1 MPTIKTTIAS
11 KNIKIVSPIKPDIK
25 PGIIEE
31 PTEEQLEEET
41 KKIIEAIDTE
51 DKDQDQEDAKVI
63 KEKLAEIKART
74 PRERKKESP
83 ANKYRKRKSYG
94 KWPRPCHRCQKDFSP
109 ADIRARYCQPCGKI
123 VAAEAGRD
131 KGGQPPLLQEDV
143 EERLRPFLR
152 LGLNLKESCL
162 EAELGYQTIVEKK
175 KVWHWFAEFIER
187 HKNFSIIKAKRAIYD
202 AVSDKLHKENN
213 STAKWLLERRRSEE
227 YGTKVEV
234 KWNLNYT
241 EELSEEKKLLL
252 TELLARR
259 WKKPRN

>member
-94 KWPRPCHRCQKDFSP
+94 K
-109 ADIRARYCQPCGKI
+109 
-123 VAAEAGRD
+123 
-131 KGGQPPLLQEDV
+131 
-143 EERLRPFLR
+143 
-152 LGLNLKESCL
+152 
-162 EAELGYQTIVEKK
+162 
-175 KVWHWFAEFIER
+175 
-187 HKNFSIIKAKRAIYD
+187 
-202 AVSDKLHKENN
+202 
-213 STAKWLLERRRSEE
+213 
-227 YGTKVEV
+227 
-234 KWNLNYT
+234 
-241 EELSEEKKLLL
+241 
-252 TELLARR
+252 
-259 WKKPRN
+259 